1 MKYVDRCKADFRL
14 FLTACWK
21 HLALPMPTPRQLE
34 IAHYLQ
40 HGDKRDMIQAFRGVG
55 KSWVTSAFVNWL
67 LLNNPQLRIL
77 VVSASKERADSFST
91 FTLRMIKEM
100 PMLQHLKPRQDQR
113 ESKISFD
120 VAPARNAHAPS
131 VKSAG
136 LFGQITGSRA
146 DMIIADD
153 IEIPNN
159 STTDLMREQ
168 LLERVGEFND
178 ILVPEGEPR
187 IIFLGTPQTEESV
200 YNKLRSRGYSC
211 RIWAAR
217 YPTAKQIEG
226 YGGALSPAIFKELQ
240 ANPMLMGEPTDP
252 QRFHEADLT
261 EREASKGRSS
271 FALQFMLDT
280 TLSDANKYPLKLADL
295 ICMELNPD
303 KAPSFIQYGS
313 SPEQN
318 IKTLKNVGFAGD
330 RWYRPMM
337 FDKDH
342 WKKYEGVVMSIDPAG
357 RGKDET
363 GYAVVAQ
370 LHGKLFCLAVGGLKG
385 GYDDPT
391 LRELALIAKKWKV
404 RHVVIEANFGDGM
417 YTKLISPVFS
427 RIHKVTIEEVKHS
440 IQKEARIIDTLE
452 PVMNQHKLIMNMET
466 VEKDISELMDNPER
480 NQRYSFCHQL
490 TRLTRLRGAL
500 KHDDRLDAL
509 SIAVDYY
516 TESMDR
522 DENKAHRDHE
532 TKLMQD
538 EVQKHL
544 KAIGKWRDPADGF
557 LKQSRN
563 RQPRKSVITR

>member
-1 MKYVDRCKADFRL
+1 MTYKDKCKAKFTL
-14 FLTACWK
+14 FLTAVWK

-40 HGDKRDMIQAFRGVG
+40 HGSKRDMIQAFRGVG
-55 KSWVTSAFVNWL
+55 KSWVTSAFVCWL

-91 FTLRMIKEM
+91 FTLRLIKEM

-200 YNKLRSRGYSC
+200 YNKLRARGYSC
-211 RIWAAR
+211 RIWCAR

-226 YGGALSPAIFKELQ
+226 YGGALSPVIFKELQ
-240 ANPMLMGEPTDP
+240 ADPTLMGEPTDP
-252 QRFHEADLT
+252 QRFHEMDLT

-337 FDKDH
+337 YDKDH
-342 WKKYEGVVMSIDPAG
+342 WRKYEGIVMSIDPAG

-363 GYAVVAQ
+363 GYCVLAQ
-370 LHGKLFCLAVGGLKG
+370 LHGKLFCLAIGGLKG
-385 GYDDPT
+385 GYDDKT
-391 LRELALIAKKWKV
+391 LRTLALIAKKWKV

-417 YTKLISPVFS
+417 YTKLFEPVLNNI
-427 RIHKVTIEEVKHS
+427 RKCTVEEVKHS

-452 PVMNQHKLIMNMET
+452 PVMNQHKLIMNLET
-466 VEKDISELMDNPER
+466 VEKDISELMENPER

-490 TRLTRLRGAL
+490 TRLTRMRGAL

-522 DENKAHRDHE
+522 DEKKAHKDHT
-532 TKLMQD
+532 TKLMQE
-538 EVQKHL
+538 EVKKHL
-544 KAIGKWRDPADGF
+544 KAVGKLQDHDHGF
-557 LKQSRN
+557 LGQAMN
-563 RQPRKSVITR
+563 RRPRR